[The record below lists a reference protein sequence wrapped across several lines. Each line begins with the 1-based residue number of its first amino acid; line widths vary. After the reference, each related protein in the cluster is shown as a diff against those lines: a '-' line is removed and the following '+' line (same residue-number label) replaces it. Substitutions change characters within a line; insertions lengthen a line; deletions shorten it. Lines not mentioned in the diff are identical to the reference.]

1 MIRSMQEKKAT
12 ITDEIHFSGIGV
24 HSGSEVD
31 LSLKPSSSGRISF
44 CLEHR
49 DHMTVHPDPQRVET
63 MYSSILE
70 EGGYKVHTV
79 EHLMATLF
87 ALGVDSVDVVLNG
100 DEIPILDGSA
110 LPFAEAIQACG
121 IRPLNT
127 EKKSMEI
134 LKSFTV
140 QENDISISF
149 EPDDL
154 FRISYTIDYDHPAI
168 GIQSLELVV
177 NKDSFVTEIAPA
189 RTFGFF
195 KDVAALWE
203 QGLSLGGSLENA
215 LVLDEDKVING
226 PLRYEDEFVRHKILD
241 FIGDL
246 SLLGYPLKGSF
257 RAHKAGH
264 YAHLKAVQFLL
275 DNPANYCIQ

>member
-1 MIRSMQEKKAT
+1 MSQSKAT
-12 ITDEIHFSGIGV
+12 VADEVKFSGIGI
-24 HSGSEVD
+24 HSGRKVD
-31 LSLKPSSSGRISF
+31 LSLKPSSSGKIVF

-49 DHMTVHPDPQRVET
+49 DHATLHPDPQHVEAL
-63 MYSSILE
+63 YSSILG
-70 EGGYKVHTV
+70 EGENKVHTV

-100 DEIPILDGSA
+100 DEIPIMDGSA
-110 LPFAEAIQACG
+110 LPFANAIQKCG
-121 IRPLNT
+121 IRPLNR
-127 EKKSMEI
+127 EKRSMKI
-134 LKSFTV
+134 LKSFTI
-140 QENDISISF
+140 QEKDFTVSV

-168 GIQSLELVV
+168 GAQFLELVV

-195 KDVAALWE
+195 KDVADLRE
-203 QGLSLGGSLENA
+203 QGLSQGGSLENA
-215 LVLDEDKVING
+215 LVLDEEKIING

-246 SLLGYPLKGSF
+246 SLLGYPLRGNF
-257 RAHKAGH
+257 CAHKAGH

-275 DNPANYCIQ
+275 DNPACYCLQ

>member
-1 MIRSMQEKKAT
+1 MSQTKAT
-12 ITDEIHFSGIGV
+12 IADQVHFSGIGV
-24 HSGSEVD
+24 HSGRKVD
-31 LSLKPSSSGRISF
+31 LSLKPSFSGRVAF

-49 DHMTVHPDPQRVET
+49 GHVIIHPDPHRVEA
-63 MYSSILE
+63 MYSSILK
-70 EGGYKVHTV
+70 EGEHKVRTV
-79 EHLMATLF
+79 EHLLATLF

-110 LPFAEAIQACG
+110 LPFAEAIQECG

-127 EKKSMEI
+127 EKKSMKI

-140 QENDISISF
+140 QENDISVSA

-195 KDVAALWE
+195 KDVTVLRE
-203 QGLSLGGSLENA
+203 KGLSLGGSLENV
-215 LVLDEDKVING
+215 LVLDENKVING

-246 SLLGYPLKGSF
+246 SLLGYPLAGSF
-257 RAHKAGH
+257 KAHKAGH
-264 YAHLKAVQFLL
+264 FAHLKAVQFLL
-275 DNPANYCIQ
+275 DNPAYFCIQ